1 MPQVLVWP
9 LNVVSVPEAV
19 EGSPLSLPVGLW
31 RRRGLRLEGPMES
44 LDASVLFVLEQS
56 DGGAMLAAAVERL
69 RASGVERVTFEVVG
83 LCPEVYDVVTRLG
96 LRIAG
101 TALIVVTSRPLWTP
115 DHYFPSPSD
124 ALY

>member
-1 MPQVLVWP
+1 
-9 LNVVSVPEAV
+9 
-19 EGSPLSLPVGLW
+19 
-31 RRRGLRLEGPMES
+31 MES

-101 TALIVVTSRPLWTP
+101 TALRVVTSRPLWIP
-115 DHYFPSPSD
+115 GHYFPSPSD